1 MKNMKKLLA
10 QKKIVPTKDLIKHI
24 FVLKFNDASKVQ
36 KLKIR
41 KELVH
46 VMNKIYP

>member
-1 MKNMKKLLA
+1 MKKLLA

-36 KLKIR
+36 KHKMR

-46 VMNKIYP
+46 VMNKIYS